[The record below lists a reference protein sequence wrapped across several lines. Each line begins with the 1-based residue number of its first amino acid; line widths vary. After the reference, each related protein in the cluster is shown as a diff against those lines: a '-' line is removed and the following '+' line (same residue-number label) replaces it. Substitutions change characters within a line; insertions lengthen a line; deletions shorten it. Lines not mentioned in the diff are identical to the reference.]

1 MADKLRAGLGLALT
15 TAALAFAAPALAF
28 DRDCR
33 SECYEKVRKPD
44 TYATVERPVVVRP
57 GYNEVVHTPAVVMD
71 RVARV
76 EAVPGRWHAHSTP
89 AVYGSMARTVMV
101 APARTV
107 SEHVPA
113 VRQRVLSHVVVRPAK
128 VGWQRSV
135 DAFGRETM
143 CKVEQPAVTRAV
155 ERDVVVA
162 PARTVDRVVP
172 AQYRTVSQPVLVQP
186 ARTHHVYQAPLYS
199 YVSQPMVVR
208 PASSEVISH
217 PPVVAV
223 ERERVLVSRG
233 GYGWSRVGG
242 HW

>member
-1 MADKLRAGLGLALT
+1 MADTLRAGLGIALT

-33 SECYEKVRKPD
+33 SECYEKVRQPD

-57 GYNEVVHTPAVVMD
+57 GYSEVVHTPPVVLD

-76 EAVPGRWHAHSTP
+76 EAVPGRWYAHSTP

-143 CKVEQPAVTRAV
+143 CKVEVPAQTRAV

-162 PARTVDRVVP
+162 PARTVERVVP
-172 AQYRTVSQPVLVQP
+172 ARYSTVAQPVLVQP
-186 ARTHHVYQAPLYS
+186 ARTHHVYQAPVYN
-199 YVSQPMVVR
+199 YVSQPMVIR
-208 PASSEVISH
+208 PATTEVIAH
-217 PPVVAV
+217 APVVAV
-223 ERERVLVSRG
+223 ERERVLVGRG
-233 GYGWSRVGG
+233 GYAWSRVGG